1 MGSSFTTCCFRKIYG
16 KVELEVER
24 EGQSKIRCMLCD
36 CEVSGLNPGT
46 VNYRFTS
53 KIKYKRHY
61 ELIRALLMEMI
72 YIHLKTLNQIGQT
85 GQFSS
90 L

>member
-1 MGSSFTTCCFRKIYG
+1 MASSFTSCYGGKIYG
-16 KVELEVER
+16 KVELEIER
-24 EGQSKIRCMLCD
+24 RGQSTM
-36 CEVSGLNPGT
+36 SGDLVPT
-46 VNYRFTS
+46 PVRYRFAS
-53 KIKYKRHY
+53 KTKYKRHY

-72 YIHLKTLNQIGQT
+72 YIHFKILNQIGQT